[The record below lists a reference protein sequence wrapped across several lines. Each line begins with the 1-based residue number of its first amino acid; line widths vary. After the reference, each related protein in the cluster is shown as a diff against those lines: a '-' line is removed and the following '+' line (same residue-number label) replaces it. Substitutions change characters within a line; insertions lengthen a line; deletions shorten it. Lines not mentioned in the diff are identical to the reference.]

1 MLQRHSLVNQ
11 KNNSANITI
20 STRLLIFQITTSQ
33 RKLLNSEIECE
44 INIFFF
50 ILIHKEKSNW
60 WWGSYMSIRHMCIQG
75 DTVTV

>member
-20 STRLLIFQITTSQ
+20 SKRLLIFQITTSL
-33 RKLLNSEIECE
+33 RKLLNREIECE
-44 INIFFF
+44 INIFF

-60 WWGSYMSIRHMCIQG
+60 WWGRTCP
-75 DTVTV
+75 